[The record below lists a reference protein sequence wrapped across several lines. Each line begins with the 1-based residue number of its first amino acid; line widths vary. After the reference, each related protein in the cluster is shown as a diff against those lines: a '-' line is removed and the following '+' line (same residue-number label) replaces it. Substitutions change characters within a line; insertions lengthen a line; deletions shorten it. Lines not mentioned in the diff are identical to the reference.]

1 MLSFVW
7 RCQFGV
13 DPICLVGLC
22 RYVSGITSGISL
34 RSAGRGFLSVP
45 FARSLQIACTQT
57 LFVLM
62 ARQCEIASL
71 LSCSSYNPGLFP
83 THSIVV
89 LKLFYLTVLVSGAPL
104 RISGLEEA
112 LQTFLNE
119 LMQVDSYLVANG
131 KFQMLVVSGAY

>member
-1 MLSFVW
+1 M
-7 RCQFGV
+7 
-13 DPICLVGLC
+13 C
-22 RYVSGITSGISL
+22 RVLRVVSPYAL
-34 RSAGRGFLSVP
+34 REEGSSQCRLHV
-45 FARSLQIACTQT
+45 QIACKLA

-62 ARQCEIASL
+62 ALQCEIASL